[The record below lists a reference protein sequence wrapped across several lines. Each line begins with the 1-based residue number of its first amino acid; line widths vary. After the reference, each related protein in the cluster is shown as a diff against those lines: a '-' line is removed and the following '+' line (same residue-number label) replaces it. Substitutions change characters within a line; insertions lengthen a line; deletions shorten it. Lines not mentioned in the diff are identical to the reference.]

1 MENCHL
7 EITFRDFFK
16 ASELFED
23 DYKAYNG
30 AWLDA
35 LKNVDWQNLHKLSTD
50 KVREDVIGFLNK
62 WKCRLARAQKKY
74 NKN

>member
-7 EITFRDFFK
+7 EITFRDLFK

-62 WKCRLARAQKKY
+62 WKCRLARAQKY